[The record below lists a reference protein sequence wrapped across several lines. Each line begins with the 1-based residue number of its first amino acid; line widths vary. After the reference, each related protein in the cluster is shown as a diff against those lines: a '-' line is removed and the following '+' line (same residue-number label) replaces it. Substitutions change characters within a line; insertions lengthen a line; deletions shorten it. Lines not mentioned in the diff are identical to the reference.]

1 MSEFTLELLGRL
13 VDRVLEGQRRIED
26 RLDRVEATMATKVQ
40 LGSVLQVLELKL
52 DLLGTE
58 RRDDHAALARRLD
71 VLENRVKA
79 LEEHEPV

>member
-1 MSEFTLELLGRL
+1 MSEPDNHTLALLPRIDAK
-13 VDRVLEGQRRIED
+13 VDALAG

-52 DLLGTE
+52 DLLGAE

-71 VLENRVKA
+71 ALEGRVRA
-79 LEEHEPV
+79 LEEHEPA